1 MFNNLFST
9 RFYNNILSLISSCRA
24 PPAYVRIVKTKK
36 LTPQLDLNHGLVKL
50 LVQVHTLYILANS
63 STGYF
68 FEAEFENRHPGKHF

>member
-1 MFNNLFST
+1 
-9 RFYNNILSLISSCRA
+9 
-24 PPAYVRIVKTKK
+24 
-36 LTPQLDLNHGLVKL
+36 VKL